1 MPFPQR
7 VMTKV
12 VITSFVFV
20 LAFVLPGNAQVSC
33 ENYGVPDNAS
43 SCACPPGFGGPTCSS
58 PACGG
63 DIFQGGQRS
72 LVQSSSATAFGN
84 LTSSGCSCE
93 SGWTGTGCNVCQSST
108 SCQSAFA
115 AAGGNTSSTDS
126 GLGGSTGLN
135 ETLTCNTSPKVWAA
149 GEMSCSVIV
158 RICVYIGS
166 RLKASRVTQNPTL
179 QAIYPL
185 SSTLTIL
192 RTLNETLTPQPNAT
206 SFGVSGTVYA
216 QLWYAG
222 VEQFYCTASSCTQ
235 DAPGDGTSSWQC
247 HDLAC
252 TCRPNTTFCGAV
264 PLTNL
269 TSTIDG
275 LSGDLDISCGALASQ
290 NNTAACSFQ
299 QTILNQLFGSQGLS
313 LSGCAFGECVRQG
326 VIDTGAGEGVT
337 QGGGGGKQLSGG
349 VIAGLAV
356 VGVLVA
362 VALLGLLIG
371 WWSRRQ
377 VRRGGAGYVKEKR
390 HGGVA
395 VEWKD
400 VSYIVPGTAGKSWL
414 AGLRYR
420 WHAID
425 RNAGKAVLDRVSGV
439 VEPGQMMGILG
450 PSGASLSW
458 RHSHI

>member
-33 ENYGVPDNAS
+33 ENYGVPANAS

-192 RTLNETLTPQPNAT
+192 RTLNETFTPQPNAT

-235 DAPGDGTSSWQC
+235 DAPDDGTSSWQC

-275 LSGDLDISCGALASQ
+275 LSGDLDISG
-290 NNTAACSFQ
+290 
-299 QTILNQLFGSQGLS
+299 
-313 LSGCAFGECVRQG
+313 
-326 VIDTGAGEGVT
+326 
-337 QGGGGGKQLSGG
+337 
-349 VIAGLAV
+349 
-356 VGVLVA
+356 
-362 VALLGLLIG
+362 
-371 WWSRRQ
+371 
-377 VRRGGAGYVKEKR
+377 
-390 HGGVA
+390 
-395 VEWKD
+395 
-400 VSYIVPGTAGKSWL
+400 
-414 AGLRYR
+414 
-420 WHAID
+420 
-425 RNAGKAVLDRVSGV
+425 
-439 VEPGQMMGILG
+439 M
-450 PSGASLSW
+450 
-458 RHSHI
+458 